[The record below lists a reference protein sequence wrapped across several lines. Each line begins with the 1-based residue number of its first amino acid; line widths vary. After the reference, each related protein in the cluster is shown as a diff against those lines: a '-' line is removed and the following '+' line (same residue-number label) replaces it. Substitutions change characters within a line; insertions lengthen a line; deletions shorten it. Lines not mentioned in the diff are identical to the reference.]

1 MSQELVTKK
10 VDKQNIH
17 ETTDFEL
24 RFLGLDLD
32 YYKRR
37 ISPEQLRLLMEM
49 LVFILRRKILIRRI
63 CDREPE
69 YQIRKLGYNHR
80 KENKT
85 CSADT

>member
-32 YYKRR
+32 YYKQH
-37 ISPEQLRLLMEM
+37 IPPEQFRLLMEI
-49 LVFILRRKILIRRI
+49 VGIYSA
-63 CDREPE
+63 PE
-69 YQIRKLGYNHR
+69 DFNPEETFYPEDL
-80 KENKT
+80 
-85 CSADT
+85 